1 MHSVKC
7 SMCFP
12 SSALRHKTQ
21 LSRLSETDPEF
32 YQFLKE
38 HDQKLLQFS
47 EGEEEEENEDE
58 EEEEEEEDD
67 DEEVGEDESEEEDIG
82 ELEPV
87 PHHITSRREVR
98 NIVDLYQLI
107 LVCGLYER

>member
-21 LSRLSETDPEF
+21 LSQLSETDPEF

-47 EGEEEEENEDE
+47 EGEEEEEEEEDE
-58 EEEEEEEDD
+58 EEE
-67 DEEVGEDESEEEDIG
+67 EEVGEDESEEEDIG